1 MKFRNSSLF
10 DSFPVFLCRIP
21 LVFFPIVNGK
31 KSMKVF
37 RIFVPV
43 SFCKHGSRCYGHIF
57 TVTFNNTKVRNISVF
72 FKTVTVDNDVSGA
85 YFQLV

>member
-31 KSMKVF
+31 KSIGIVIKPDAGNV
-37 RIFVPV
+37 
-43 SFCKHGSRCYGHIF
+43 KE
-57 TVTFNNTKVRNISVF
+57 K
-72 FKTVTVDNDVSGA
+72 
-85 YFQLV
+85 

>member
-1 MKFRNSSLF
+1 MKRFS
-10 DSFPVFLCRIP
+10 
-21 LVFFPIVNGK
+21 
-31 KSMKVF
+31 
-37 RIFVPV
+37 IFVPV

-85 YFQLV
+85 YFQWSKARCIARIEAFRILILSIS